1 MGCRLVL
8 RSGKRNGAMKAIRF
22 HGKGRSRVK
31 LIGQH
36 QLDPVSSLATA
47 LRLGIK
53 GRHLYAAFLA
63 IEMKPGFATFCEGL
77 LSPPDGEMSIRLLEC
92 AVLGR
97 IRHEFVQGHR
107 EGLNRAGA
115 QRNAFRSIKR
125 YESIFFRLNALRG

>member
-1 MGCRLVL
+1 M
-8 RSGKRNGAMKAIRF
+8 NAIRF
-22 HGKGRSRVK
+22 HRKGCSRVK

-36 QLDPVSSLATA
+36 PLDRLSSLPAA
-47 LRLGIK
+47 VGLGTQ
-53 GRHLYAAFLA
+53 GRHRHAAFLP
-63 IEMKPGFATFCEGL
+63 IELEPGLATFCLGFLPPAEGKV
-77 LSPPDGEMSIRLLEC
+77 SIRLLEC
-92 AVLGR
+92 AVFGR